1 LHDDHLTRYPCN
13 VCNRRR
19 NSGILMDEAWT
30 RPADFAMFRLELQM
44 RRRQPLPAIHAA
56 TSTSNALA
64 L

>member
-1 LHDDHLTRYPCN
+1 
-13 VCNRRR
+13 
-19 NSGILMDEAWT
+19 MDEAWT